1 MAQNKPKTNQANSNR
16 HGPKI
21 TSNTR
26 QSRISKNFIYSKRDV
41 NDADYLLKTGFKIEY
56 INAQSCLCSISRL
69 VEHLHINEINEIHY
83 VDVTDNWLK
92 NACTSSKKT

>member
-41 NDADYLLKTGFKIEY
+41 NEKGILLTPVMFLTPHQEF
-56 INAQSCLCSISRL
+56 
-69 VEHLHINEINEIHY
+69 
-83 VDVTDNWLK
+83 
-92 NACTSSKKT
+92 